1 MTPARLSQQLRDI
14 ANKID
19 DLVTQYDGC
28 HDKVLDYIIDD
39 DDVNT
44 ATLIRSL
51 LF

>member
-19 DLVTQYDGC
+19 NLVTQYDGC
-28 HDKVLDYIIDD
+28 HDKVLDYIINN
-39 DDVNT
+39 DDVNAGT
-44 ATLIRSL
+44 PVQSP